1 MQEYSIVRD
10 STSDMRETEI
20 RWEVLKAM
28 LDHFPDLLQR
38 TEVYLFA
45 KKSLLQSSYPKGS
58 SPTIK
63 ELMQKTI
70 KEYQQKRLQ
79 NNKHTR

>member
-1 MQEYSIVRD
+1 MRD
-10 STSDMRETEI
+10 NASGPRETEI

-28 LDHFPDLLQR
+28 LDHFPELQER
-38 TEVYLFA
+38 TETYLFA
-45 KKSLLQSSYPKGS
+45 KKSLLQSSYLKGS
-58 SPTIK
+58 SPTVK

-79 NNKHTR
+79 NNKPTR